1 MALVY
6 LLIRA
11 EHGKEGLVKTALSKY
26 DEIKE
31 IHEIFG
37 RYDIIA
43 KVQTE
48 DIGKFRRFIKNKL
61 RIIEGVKST
70 EPLFVSDDETEE
82 SQPL

>member
-11 EHGKEGLVKTALSKY
+11 EHGKEGIVKASLSKY

-37 RYDIIA
+37 RYDILA

-48 DIGKFRRFIKNKL
+48 DIVIFRKFIKNKL

-70 EPLFVSDDETEE
+70 EPLFVSDDD
-82 SQPL
+82 

>member
-11 EHGKEGLVKTALSKY
+11 EHGKEGLVKAALSKY

-48 DIGKFRRFIKNKL
+48 DIVIFRKFIKNKL

-82 SQPL
+82 F